1 MTTNIEKGTKYEI
14 FIRDFLKNDNTNNIA
29 WLWKDIP
36 ESHLRKINILG
47 NWNEF
52 RLFRKQI
59 KETEKKENI
68 LIDTGCDILLKN
80 NDKYTI
86 IQCKNYTNNNITIE
100 CLAGFYMTLCH
111 YDLNGIVY
119 YT

>member
-1 MTTNIEKGTKYEI
+1 M
-14 FIRDFLKNDNTNNIA
+14 
-29 WLWKDIP
+29 
-36 ESHLRKINILG
+36 
-47 NWNEF
+47 
-52 RLFRKQI
+52 

-100 CLAGFYMTLCH
+100 CLDGFYM
-111 YDLNGIVY
+111 I
-119 YT
+119 